1 VDAKRSEEGV
11 RKVSDV
17 GNEGLAGQATDRAQE
32 AASVAQEKAADL
44 KQQGSARLRDQ
55 LDQRST
61 EAGSQARAV
70 ASSLR
75 SSSESVRGDG
85 NDGAARL
92 LEQAGGQIDRL
103 GGYLEQKS
111 GDEMMRDIENMA
123 RRRPW
128 MIAGVG
134 LLAGIAV
141 ARFVKASSE
150 DRYQRY
156 DGGRGNGARDWNGG
170 NGDGGDRAWSPSA
183 TGARASIGSGMPARS
198 AAPGHALEDDL
209 VYERE
214 PEVAGGADAPL
225 KRGRRKSG
233 S

>member
-134 LLAGIAV
+134 LLAGIAI

-150 DRYQRY
+150 GRYESY
-156 DGGRGNGARDWNGG
+156 DGGRSRTRDWNGES
-170 NGDGGDRAWSPSA
+170 GGGARTPSA
-183 TGARASIGSGMPARS
+183 TGARAAIGPGRPARP
-198 AAPGHALEDDL
+198 ARTRHEFEDDL
-209 VYERE
+209 VVDRE
-214 PEVAGGADAPL
+214 PELGSGRDAPL
-225 KRGRRKSG
+225 GRDRVQSG